1 MTAPR
6 LDLGE
11 LRRLHEAAPHEN
23 AVVQKNSLNDD
34 TGVLVTHVHK
44 GPFDSRVGVECPA
57 CQKLAAAWNALPAL
71 LSIAEA
77 AEAYVS
83 MVEQMPDASLGHQG
97 NLSKVMGGYKALRAA
112 VRKEEKDE

>member
-6 LDLGE
+6 LDLAE

-77 AEAYVS
+77 AEAWLERGS
-83 MVEQMPDASLGHQG
+83 TLDTHA
-97 NLSKVMGGYKALRAA
+97 ALRAALAA
-112 VRKEEKDE
+112 VRKEEKGD